1 MANNNA
7 DDQVIIKLIT
17 SPLAK
22 TMLVILITTAG
33 FSYNVFNAKNDIQK
47 DIISTSNK
55 INEIKNE
62 IQLQNQAIKFELKEI
77 RTRQENDYRY
87 ITENY
92 LKKTEISKITR

>member
-33 FSYNVFNAKNDIQK
+33 FSYNVINAKNDIQK
-47 DIISTSNK
+47 DIM
-55 INEIKNE
+55 
-62 IQLQNQAIKFELKEI
+62 
-77 RTRQENDYRY
+77 
-87 ITENY
+87 
-92 LKKTEISKITR
+92 